1 MENSILLSTKKI
13 LGIAPDYTVFDLDII
28 THINSSLS
36 IVNQLGIGPSG
47 SMAIED
53 ESAEWDD
60 LDIPQNQLSLVR
72 TYIFLRV
79 RMLFDPPGTSFL
91 IDAMT
96 KQIQEHEYR
105 LSYFREATVPMSEE
119 VRSDYENIDPIY

>member
-13 LGIAPDYTVFDLDII
+13 LGVAPDYNVFDLDII

-36 IVNQLGIGPSG
+36 IVNQLGIGPQG
-47 SMAIED
+47 GLFIED
-53 ESAEWDD
+53 ESTEWDD
-60 LDIPQNQLSLVR
+60 LGIPDNQLSLTR

-79 RMLFDPPGTSFL
+79 RMLFDPPTTSFL
-91 IDAMT
+91 IEAMT

-119 VRSDYENIDPIY
+119 VRPDYGNIEPIY